1 MPTLLLPAIQFVI
14 GRLGNVASIQRAQIA
29 FVLPEGQATIAHRI
43 GGRGGDDKVEVIQPI
58 GTAFASPLLEARIGR
73 VTLGPGDR
81 AGFGIA
87 IGDIDG
93 DGVDNSIPHLL
104 LEAQREGGGR
114 IVGIVPL
121 PDPVTGAPT
130 VLPTFTPAMATNF
143 VQSILPNATP
153 FPFGPFAANTP
164 IPLATFNGRVVQ
176 GDLVNPAPGPGRV
189 IFVGK
194 RNDTVSGGE
203 GNDTIRAGDGN
214 DRIDTGAGNNLV
226 EGGRGNDTIEGGP
239 GDDTL
244 RGNGGNDWIDGGGGN
259 NVLVGG
265 GGNDTLI
272 GQGNSTLQGGTGN
285 DVLIANGP
293 GRVVMVGGPG
303 ADTFVFAPVI
313 AGGVRV
319 VVGDLDGAGGDRVV
333 ISGTIPGLIVT
344 GQEVVDQ
351 FGSATAN
358 GARLNFGNGN
368 VMTFNGVLLDELA
381 PLITVELTGAFG

>member
-14 GRLGNVASIQRAQIA
+14 GRLGNVASVQRAQIA
-29 FVLPEGQATIAHRI
+29 FVLPEGQTTLEHRI

-58 GTAFASPLLEARIGR
+58 ETAFTSPLLEVRIGR

-81 AGFGIA
+81 AGVGVA
-87 IGDIDG
+87 LGDIDG
-93 DGVDNSIPHLL
+93 DGVDNSIPHLR

-114 IVGIVPL
+114 IVAIAPL

-130 VLPTFTPAMATNF
+130 VLPPFTPATATTF
-143 VQSILPNATP
+143 VQTILPTATP
-153 FPFGPFAANTP
+153 IPFGPFAANTP
-164 IPLATFNGRVVQ
+164 IPVVTFNGRVVQ
-176 GDLVNPAPGPGRV
+176 GDLVNAQDSGRL
-189 IFVGK
+189 IETGGGK
-194 RNDTVSGGE
+194 DTVFGGA
-203 GNDTIRAGDGN
+203 GDDTIRTGDGN
-214 DRIDTGAGNNLV
+214 DRIDTGAGNNLAV
-226 EGGRGNDTIEGGP
+226 GGRGNDTILGGA

-244 RGNGGNDWIDGGGGN
+244 RGNAGNDSIDGGAGN
-259 NVLVGG
+259 NVLAGG
-265 GGNDTLI
+265 AGNDTLI

-293 GRVVMVGGPG
+293 GRVVMTGGPG

-319 VVGDLDGAGGDRVV
+319 TVGDLNGDAGDRVV

-351 FGSATAN
+351 FGSVTAN

-368 VMTFNGVLLDELA
+368 VMTFNGIDLDGLA
-381 PLITVELTGAFG
+381 PLITVELTGVIG